1 MVKGI
6 KKIVLSTFV
15 TIGLF
20 GNVFVTHAEE
30 TGMSVIQEEIVE
42 LELNASGEQF
52 DINEDKNADIISEEM
67 YIGDFDTK
75 AMPVADG
82 ENTSANDARAIQ
94 TNSLVNDAITEEGQQ
109 RWYFFLA
116 EAGKLTLNLDFTNS
130 TSVDYDLYLYLYDD
144 TSGTISL
151 IDGTETSNHIEHFSK
166 IVDTGIYFVLVNG
179 YSGYD
184 ATNPYTLGTVL
195 STSYDAQE
203 VDDRFQDA
211 YDIASLEFNVT
222 GTIDNRF
229 DADIQKY
236 TVSKTGRMYISLTN
250 NGSTNNIYAVD
261 LLNENGV
268 KLAFLNQN
276 TKYTIDIPQ
285 GTYYFKVYCSTFG
298 GDYTSTYSLKG
309 EVRTQA
315 ARAEVTHAGDA
326 DQPIV
331 DYVDG
336 PYWRVYGTSYV
347 EGLAYDS
354 NGYIMPNADVTIIVD
369 TKTYG
374 KISNSG
380 RTDSQGKFKIQLNIG
395 NGKGDYSYISSVNSI
410 HYYDIVAVD
419 FKSNGTEIRSNVDY
433 FYHFAYQL
441 GPFSA

>member
-347 EGLAYDS
+347 EGLAYD
-354 NGYIMPNADVTIIVD
+354 
-369 TKTYG
+369 
-374 KISNSG
+374 
-380 RTDSQGKFKIQLNIG
+380 
-395 NGKGDYSYISSVNSI
+395 
-410 HYYDIVAVD
+410 
-419 FKSNGTEIRSNVDY
+419 
-433 FYHFAYQL
+433 
-441 GPFSA
+441 